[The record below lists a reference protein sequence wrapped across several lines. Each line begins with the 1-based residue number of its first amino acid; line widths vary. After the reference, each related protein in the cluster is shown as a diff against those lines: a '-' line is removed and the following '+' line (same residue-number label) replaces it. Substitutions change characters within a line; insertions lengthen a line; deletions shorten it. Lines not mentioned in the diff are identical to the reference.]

1 MGCFN
6 TTGFISQLPI
16 RYRDKVVCFIATS
29 TMGINMSAP
38 IGMYYPGSLV
48 TPYFLPIYG
57 EYNDYGS
64 LEDIEE
70 NQITQM
76 ICKYAEETDLETL
89 LENISRGEHVK
100 LPNKYNIMA
109 DSYSIGE
116 FTLLF
121 EHRDVYD
128 EITKSETYLS
138 DKFNNMFRVVD
149 WYVDFT
155 KKLKE
160 YTDYVPALP
169 FNIAMDYYN
178 RGFWEF
184 LKIESVPD
192 ELKEEY
198 EEYSTQSITDRLGWS
213 FNNDNTFFLFKMLS
227 KEDNLQA
234 MILGKEEIRKFL
246 NLYAT
251 YVCIPNYFKFSKTA
265 GEQSYSLE
273 DFRKI
278 HDIIGNKLTELE
290 KREVEEEEE

>member
-16 RYRDKVVCFIATS
+16 KHGDKVVCFIATS
-29 TMGINMSAP
+29 TMGNNMSAP

-48 TPYFLPIYG
+48 APYFLPIYG
-57 EYNDYGS
+57 EYNDYGY
-64 LEDIEE
+64 LENIEE

-76 ICKYAEETDLETL
+76 ICKYAEVTNLETL

-100 LPNKYNIMA
+100 LPNKYSVME
-109 DSYSIGE
+109 DSFSIGE

-138 DKFNNMFRVVD
+138 NKFNSMYQTVD
-149 WYVDFT
+149 WFVDFT
-155 KKLKE
+155 ERLKE
-160 YTDYVPALP
+160 YTTDYVPQLP
-169 FNIAMDYYN
+169 FNIAKDYFKG
-178 RGFWEF
+178 GFFNIDE
-184 LKIESVPD
+184 VPE

-198 EEYSTQSITDRLGWS
+198 EKYSIQGIRDRLGWS
-213 FNNDNTFFLFKMLS
+213 FRNDNTFFLFKMLS

-251 YVCIPNYFKFSKTA
+251 YVCIPDYFKLSKTA

-290 KREVEEEEE
+290 KKEIEEEGE

>member
-16 RYRDKVVCFIATS
+16 KYRDKVVCFIATS
-29 TMGINMSAP
+29 TMGDNMSAP
-38 IGMYYPGSLV
+38 IGMFYPSSLV
-48 TPYFLPIYG
+48 APYFLPIYG
-57 EYNDYGS
+57 EYNDYGY
-64 LEDIEE
+64 LENIEE

-76 ICKYAEETDLETL
+76 ICNYAEETNLETL
-89 LENISRGEHVK
+89 LKNISIGKHVK
-100 LPNKYNIMA
+100 LPNKYSVME
-109 DSYSIGE
+109 DSFSIGE

-138 DKFNNMFRVVD
+138 NKFNSMYQTVD
-149 WYVDFT
+149 WFVDFT
-155 KKLKE
+155 ERLKE
-160 YTDYVPALP
+160 YTTDYVPQLP
-169 FNIAMDYYN
+169 FNIAKDYFKG
-178 RGFWEF
+178 GFLNIDE
-184 LKIESVPD
+184 VPE

-198 EEYSTQSITDRLGWS
+198 EKYSIQGIRDRLGWS
-213 FNNDNTFFLFKMLS
+213 FRNDNTFFLFKMLS

-234 MILGKEEIRKFL
+234 MIFGKEEIRKFL

-251 YVCIPNYFKFSKTA
+251 YVCIPDYFKLSKTA

-290 KREVEEEEE
+290 KKDIEEEGE

>member
-16 RYRDKVVCFIATS
+16 KYRDKVVCFIATS
-29 TMGINMSAP
+29 IMGNNMSAP
-38 IGMYYPGSLV
+38 IGMYYPSSLV

-57 EYNDYGS
+57 EYNDYGY
-64 LEDIEE
+64 LENIEE

-89 LENISRGEHVK
+89 LKNISSGTPVK
-100 LPNKYNIMA
+100 LPNKYSIMA

-128 EITKSETYLS
+128 DVTKSETYLS
-138 DKFNNMFRVVD
+138 DKFNDMFRVVD

-155 KKLKE
+155 KRLKE
-160 YTDYVPALP
+160 YTDYVPPLP
-169 FNIAMDYYN
+169 FNIASDYFKG
-178 RGFWEF
+178 GF
-184 LKIESVPD
+184 LNIEDIPE

-198 EEYSTQSITDRLGWS
+198 EEYSTQGIVDRLGRS
-213 FNNDNTFFLFKMLS
+213 FHPDNTFFLFNMLS
-227 KEDNLQA
+227 KEDILQA
-234 MILGKEEIRKFL
+234 MIFGKEEIRKFL

-251 YVCIPNYFKFSKTA
+251 YVCIPNYFKLSKTA

-290 KREVEEEEE
+290 NKEIEEEEEE

>member
-6 TTGFISQLPI
+6 SSGFISQLPI
-16 RYRDKVVCFIATS
+16 KYGDKVVCFIATS
-29 TMGINMSAP
+29 AVGNNISAP
-38 IGMYYPGSLV
+38 VGMYYPGSLV

-57 EYNDYGS
+57 EYNDYGY
-64 LEDIEE
+64 LENIEE

-76 ICKYAEETDLETL
+76 ICKYAGETNLETL
-89 LENISRGEHVK
+89 LKNISIGEHVK
-100 LPNKYNIMA
+100 LPNKYSIME

-138 DKFNNMFRVVD
+138 DRFNKMFQTVD
-149 WYVDFT
+149 WYIDFT
-155 KKLKE
+155 VRLKE

-169 FNIAMDYYN
+169 FNIAEDYFKGDYL
-178 RGFWEF
+178 E
-184 LKIESVPD
+184 IENVPE
-192 ELKEEY
+192 ELKKEY
-198 EEYSTQSITDRLGWS
+198 EEHSTQCIRDRLGWS
-213 FNNDNTFFLFKMLS
+213 FRNDNTFFLFKMLS

-234 MILGKEEIRKFL
+234 MIFGKEEIRKFL

-251 YVCIPNYFKFSKTA
+251 YVCIPDYFKFSKTA
-265 GEQSYSLE
+265 GEQSYSLK

-278 HDIIGNKLTELE
+278 YDIVGNKLTELE
-290 KREVEEEEE
+290 NREVEEEEG

>member
-6 TTGFISQLPI
+6 SSGFISQLPI
-16 RYRDKVVCFIATS
+16 RYGDKVVCFIAT
-29 TMGINMSAP
+29 TIIGNNISAP
-38 IGMYYPGSLV
+38 VGLYYPGSLV
-48 TPYFLPIYG
+48 TSYFLPFYG
-57 EYNDYGS
+57 EYNDYGY
-64 LEDIEE
+64 LENIEE
-70 NQITQM
+70 NQITQL
-76 ICKYAEETDLETL
+76 ICKYAEETDLKTL

-100 LPNKYNIMA
+100 LPNKFSVMLD

-138 DKFNNMFRVVD
+138 DRFNGMFRVVD
-149 WYVDFT
+149 WYVDFIERL
-155 KKLKE
+155 KK
-160 YTDYVPALP
+160 YTNCIPPLP
-169 FNIAMDYYN
+169 FNIASEYYEG
-178 RGFWEF
+178 GFLLDVEG
-184 LKIESVPD
+184 VPE
-192 ELKEEY
+192 ELKKEY
-198 EEYSTQSITDRLGWS
+198 REYSTQCITDRLGWS
-213 FNNDNTFFLFKMLS
+213 FHNDNTFFLFKILS

-234 MILGKEEIRKFL
+234 MVVGKEEIRKFL

-251 YVCIPNYFKFSKTA
+251 YVCIPNYFKLSKTA

-290 KREVEEEEE
+290 KKEIEEEE

>member
-16 RYRDKVVCFIATS
+16 RYGDKVVCFIAIS
-29 TMGINMSAP
+29 TMGNNMSAP
-38 IGMYYPGSLV
+38 VGMYYPGSLV

-57 EYNDYGS
+57 EYNDYGY
-64 LEDIEE
+64 LENIEE
-70 NQITQM
+70 NQITQL
-76 ICKYAEETDLETL
+76 ICKYAEETNLKTL

-100 LPNKYNIMA
+100 LPNKYSIMA

-138 DKFNNMFRVVD
+138 DRFNSMFQVVD
-149 WYVDFT
+149 WYVDFAERL
-155 KKLKE
+155 KK

-169 FNIAMDYYN
+169 FNIANEYYEG
-178 RGFWEF
+178 GFLLDVEG
-184 LKIESVPD
+184 VPG
-192 ELKEEY
+192 ELKKEY
-198 EEYSTQSITDRLGWS
+198 REYSTQCITDRLGWS
-213 FNNDNTFFLFKMLS
+213 FRNDNTFFLFKMLS

-234 MILGKEEIRKFL
+234 MLFGKEEIRKFL

-251 YVCIPNYFKFSKTA
+251 YVCISNYFKLSKTA

-290 KREVEEEEE
+290 KKEIEEEEEE